1 MTTLTLI
8 DPAEFRGQV
17 YAATSLDGQWEYR
30 QIGGSAVWSV
40 THAPTG
46 RRYWTVGLDRARR
59 ETADG
64 TAAAFLD
71 IDKPLPDGKPL
82 AKGEHRAIVAELSV
96 RDCQEML
103 RVLRNEVPFMVES
116 AAARVCPNAVPGVP
130 VSARTLTQML
140 GVVYG
145 GEPYAWVDA
154 LAEVRPDL
162 VPPHLHRQPAA
173 S

>member
-46 RRYWTVGLDRARR
+46 RRYWTVGLDQARR

-64 TAAAFLD
+64 TAADRLQLD
-71 IDKPLPDGKPL
+71 RDPRPGKPMVQ
-82 AKGEHRAIVAELSV
+82 GEYRAIVAELSV

-103 RVLRNEVPFMVES
+103 RVLRSEVPFMVES

-162 VPPHLHRQPAA
+162 VPPHLDRRPAL
-173 S
+173 